1 MCGASLHDNCGLPL
15 LGDSSTGPPR
25 PVIWPRC
32 VCLPRRTRDKAAL
45 MRPSDLAP
53 ICVGLCQRSEPSL
66 RSHPL
71 LAFAVVVAA
80 RGASA
85 AESAAESRRDD
96 LPGAVLGPLP
106 AGASSGEVRW
116 YGACGHHEIVRPPDC
131 RPHATFCVRPAPC
144 ADGCCRSLVAVSG
157 RSTSTETPTRSTA
170 GWTR

>member
-32 VCLPRRTRDKAAL
+32 VCLPRRTRDKPRADDGQPLMARRFTAHYLSVGSAPPTRFLLHRVAAL
-45 MRPSDLAP
+45 AL
-53 ICVGLCQRSEPSL
+53 
-66 RSHPL
+66 
-71 LAFAVVVAA
+71 
-80 RGASA
+80 SA

-131 RPHATFCVRPAPC
+131 RPRATFCVRPAPC

>member
-71 LAFAVVVAA
+71 LAFAVVVAPAA
-80 RGASA
+80 RQQLRAQLRA
-85 AESAAESRRDD
+85 AAMTSQERFSVHSQLEHLQAKYVGTGHADTTKLCAPQTADRMRPFVCA
-96 LPGAVLGPLP
+96 LPPVL
-106 AGASSGEVRW
+106 
-116 YGACGHHEIVRPPDC
+116 
-131 RPHATFCVRPAPC
+131 T
-144 ADGCCRSLVAVSG
+144 VAVDH
-157 RSTSTETPTRSTA
+157 
-170 GWTR
+170 WWQ